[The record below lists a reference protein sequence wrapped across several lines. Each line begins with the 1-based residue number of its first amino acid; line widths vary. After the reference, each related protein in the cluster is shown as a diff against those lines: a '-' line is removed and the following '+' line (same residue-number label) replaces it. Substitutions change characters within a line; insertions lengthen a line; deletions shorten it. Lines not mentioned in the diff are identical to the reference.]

1 MVCYDRMV
9 PSWETID
16 IASSIWN
23 RTTRCRLRPG
33 PRWRYLRSRARRHSR
48 RCCWSAG
55 IELRDGGGDVEV
67 RRRIGSFALD
77 RRGASAILSGRQ
89 NPGLIVRETGTEW
102 GGGGGVSRGPR
113 LGFQVHDWLWSE
125 VSIHIFKL
133 IIQSEVQLGGWELSP
148 RLCATHGDR

>member
-9 PSWETID
+9 QSWETID

-55 IELRDGGGDVEV
+55 IELRDGGEMSRCDAELV
-67 RRRIGSFALD
+67 
-77 RRGASAILSGRQ
+77 LSL
-89 NPGLIVRETGTEW
+89 LIEEEHL
-102 GGGGGVSRGPR
+102 P
-113 LGFQVHDWLWSE
+113 F
-125 VSIHIFKL
+125 
-133 IIQSEVQLGGWELSP
+133 
-148 RLCATHGDR
+148 